1 MTVDARA
8 RAGLFLAMQ
17 YPVEVPGVSVSNFL
31 RTAVTATRGEAPKL
45 RNFVKELN
53 GAMSG
58 LAIDPKFAERS
69 LNEGFSGGEKKRH
82 EILQLELLDP
92 KIAVLD
98 ETDSGLDVD
107 ALKVVSEGINRFR
120 AKPGRGVL
128 LITHYTRILR
138 YISPTSC
145 TSSSAAGSS
154 KRAAPSWPT
163 CWRTRATSGSRER
176 AHRHE
181 RASERR
187 RGPSPSTV
195 PFDVEAIRKD
205 FPILSRTVRNGKPLV
220 YLDSGATSQHP
231 TVVLDAERE
240 YYERH
245 NAAAHRGTH
254 LLGQEA
260 TEIYEG
266 ARAKVAAFLG
276 AATPDEVVFTKSAT
290 EGINLVAFGLAW
302 SLRPGDEIVISEIE
316 HHANLVP
323 WQQLALRTGATLKWF
338 RELPD
343 GRLDVDPSLVTER
356 TKVVAVTGQSNVTGV
371 IPPLREIGELAH
383 SVGALFL
390 VDGAQLVPHHP
401 VDVAAIGADF
411 LAFSGHKMLGPL
423 GLGVLYGK
431 YAALDALPPFLTGG
445 SMIEVVRMEETT
457 FLPPPAKFEPRRPR
471 GLAGRR
477 PRRGDGLPD
486 RARHGQRGRARGGA
500 DRARARGPRRDRR
513 RAHPRPADHGEP
525 RRHGRVRGRGRARAR
540 RRPGARRARHRDQ
553 DRPPLRVA
561 AAPHARLPGVQPGVS
576 FYLYN
581 THAEVDALADGIRYA
596 KKFFR
601 A

>member
-1 MTVDARA
+1 MSDLRS
-8 RAGLFLAMQ
+8 
-17 YPVEVPGVSVSNFL
+17 GV
-31 RTAVTATRGEAPKL
+31 
-45 RNFVKELN
+45 
-53 GAMSG
+53 
-58 LAIDPKFAERS
+58 
-69 LNEGFSGGEKKRH
+69 
-82 EILQLELLDP
+82 
-92 KIAVLD
+92 
-98 ETDSGLDVD
+98 
-107 ALKVVSEGINRFR
+107 
-120 AKPGRGVL
+120 
-128 LITHYTRILR
+128 
-138 YISPTSC
+138 
-145 TSSSAAGSS
+145 AGSD
-154 KRAAPSWPT
+154 
-163 CWRTRATSGSRER
+163 
-176 AHRHE
+176 
-181 RASERR
+181 
-187 RGPSPSTV
+187 TV
-195 PFDVEAIRKD
+195 PFDVEAIRND

-240 YYERH
+240 YYELH

-260 TEIYEG
+260 TETYEG

-276 AATPDEVVFTKSAT
+276 ARADEVVFTKSAT

-302 SLRPGDEIVISEIE
+302 SLRPGDEILISEIE

-338 RELPD
+338 RERPD

-356 TKVVAVTGQSNVTGV
+356 TKIVAVTGQSNVTGV

-401 VDVAAIGADF
+401 VDVASIGADF

-457 FLPPPAKFEPRRPR
+457 FLPPPAKFEPGVPAVSLTA
-471 GLAGRR
+471 GLGAAVDYLTALGMDNVAAHEEALTAHALAAL
-477 PRRGDGLPD
+477 GEIDGVRILGPLTTEN
-486 RARHGQRGRARGGA
+486 RGGTVA
-500 DRARARGPRRDRR
+500 FEVEGVHAHDVGQVLDELGIAIRTGHHCAWPLHRTLGCQASNRA
-513 RAHPRPADHGEP
+513 
-525 RRHGRVRGRGRARAR
+525 
-540 RRPGARRARHRDQ
+540 
-553 DRPPLRVA
+553 
-561 AAPHARLPGVQPGVS
+561 S